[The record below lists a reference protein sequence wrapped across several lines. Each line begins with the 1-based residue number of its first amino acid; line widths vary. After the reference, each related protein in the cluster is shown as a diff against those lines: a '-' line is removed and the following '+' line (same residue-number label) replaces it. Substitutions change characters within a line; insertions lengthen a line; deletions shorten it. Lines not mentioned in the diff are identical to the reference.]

1 MVGFLKRIRNRS
13 ECEVDPGWRPGRR
26 KVGHGPV
33 SVLYRITTTEAQRA
47 ARARW
52 VLGDAI
58 ASRTA
63 GCEPETDAIRMADGS
78 SEDRKTKACSE
89 RRRSHLCVV
98 CSGRT
103 VRTTR

>member
-1 MVGFLKRIRNRS
+1 MAGFLKWIRSRI

-33 SVLYRITTTEAQRA
+33 SVLYRITTAEAQRA

-58 ASRTA
+58 ANRTA
-63 GCEPETDAIRMADGS
+63 GCEPVTDATRMG
-78 SEDRKTKACSE
+78 
-89 RRRSHLCVV
+89 
-98 CSGRT
+98 
-103 VRTTR
+103 